1 MLNAGLLRDALL
13 ETGKAI
19 LYLHGHI
26 HESPIEKVV
35 RPRAYG
41 EMGQDA
47 QIISVSAP
55 PIWEGFNEIGLFH
68 DENDDIFLV
77 RVTEYRPNKNGHIRN
92 FSDQSTRYFPLITD
106 HSVLM
111 TKNARRLWDKLRDS
125 TRLTWSELAE
135 ECEGLGVADDDLEHL
150 AMLLFC
156 AGAMR
161 ISNLGKSRHKWRLEI
176 SDMGA

>member
-1 MLNAGLLRDALL
+1 
-13 ETGKAI
+13 
-19 LYLHGHI
+19 
-26 HESPIEKVV
+26 
-35 RPRAYG
+35 
-41 EMGQDA
+41 
-47 QIISVSAP
+47 
-55 PIWEGFNEIGLFH
+55 
-68 DENDDIFLV
+68 
-77 RVTEYRPNKNGHIRN
+77 
-92 FSDQSTRYFPLITD
+92 
-106 HSVLM
+106 M